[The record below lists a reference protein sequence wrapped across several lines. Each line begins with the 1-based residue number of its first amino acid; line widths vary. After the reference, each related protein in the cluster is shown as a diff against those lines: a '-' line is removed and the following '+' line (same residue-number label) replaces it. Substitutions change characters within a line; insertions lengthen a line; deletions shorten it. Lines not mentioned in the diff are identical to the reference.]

1 MKEEIIFTKHSL
13 KQIESRGISQK
24 EVIGSIHNSKWF
36 NAEHFRHSATKVF
49 MFNDNW
55 EGEFY
60 KQKEVKVIF
69 KKENDKIIVIT
80 AIARYFKE

>member
-1 MKEEIIFTKHSL
+1 MTEEIVFTKHSL
-13 KQIESRGISQK
+13 KQLESRGILQK
-24 EVIGSIHNSKWF
+24 EVIEVIRDSKWLD
-36 NAEHFRHSATKVF
+36 AEHFRFSVTKVF

-60 KQKEVKVIF
+60 RQKEVKVIF
-69 KKENDKIIVIT
+69 KRENDKIIVIT

>member
-1 MKEEIIFTKHSL
+1 MEEIIFTKHSL
-13 KQIESRGISQK
+13 KQIELRGISRE
-24 EVIGSIHNSKWF
+24 EVIESIHNSTWL
-36 NAEHFRHSATKVF
+36 NAEYFRFSVTKVF
-49 MFNDNW
+49 VFNNNW
-55 EGEFY
+55 EGEVY